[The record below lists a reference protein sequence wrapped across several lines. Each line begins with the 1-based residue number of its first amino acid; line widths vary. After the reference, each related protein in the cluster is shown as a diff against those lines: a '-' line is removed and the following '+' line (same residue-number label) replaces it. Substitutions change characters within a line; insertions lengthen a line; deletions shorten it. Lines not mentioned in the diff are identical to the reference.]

1 MGVCVRSVGS
11 VRALSGSSGRLCAFC
26 RFSSR
31 SDQGPEGVCVRSV
44 GSVRAL
50 SGSKGV
56 CVHFVGSVRAL
67 IMVQWASVCVL

>member
-1 MGVCVRSVGS
+1 MGVCVCSVGS
-11 VRALSGSSGRLCAFC
+11 VRTLSGSSGRLCVFC

-50 SGSKGV
+50 I
-56 CVHFVGSVRAL
+56 R
-67 IMVQWASVCVL
+67 VQWASVCVL